1 MREAIDYA
9 NVYIHELHEKDEKDF
24 KDNGAKGDNLDGA
37 RAAGDPPVDGARAAE
52 DPPARASDEGEETD
66 ATELHSQAEPAATQV
81 VDLPGESSPGHD
93 AGERE
98 GHRTPSPT
106 EFEPDYDGDEAT
118 TKAPHHDEAA
128 NGIRANYDGDA
139 PMIRRRI
146 TKDWNREPGVSE
158 PVAASL

>member
-1 MREAIDYA
+1 MREAIEYA

-52 DPPARASDEGEETD
+52 EPPAGASDEGEETD
-66 ATELHSQAEPAATQV
+66 ATDLHSPAEPAATQV

-118 TKAPHHDEAA
+118 TS
-128 NGIRANYDGDA
+128 A

>member
-66 ATELHSQAEPAATQV
+66 ATDLHSPAEPAATQV

-118 TKAPHHDEAA
+118 TS
-128 NGIRANYDGDA
+128 A